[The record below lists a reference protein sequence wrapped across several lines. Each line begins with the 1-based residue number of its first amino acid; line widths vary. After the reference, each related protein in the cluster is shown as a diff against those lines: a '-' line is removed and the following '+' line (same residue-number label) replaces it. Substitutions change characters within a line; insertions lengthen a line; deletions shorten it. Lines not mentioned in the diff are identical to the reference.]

1 MRRMITLPHALVP
14 ARRPAD
20 PSSRGRGATTAR
32 LVRAALAPFAG
43 AIALVTE
50 ASALAALAS
59 VLASMSIGIT
69 VLCASPAAFAQAVIP
84 PPTQALEEVPYV
96 KTPEPVVDAILGLA
110 GIRPGDRLIDLGSGD
125 GRIVIAAARRFGIRA
140 FGVEIDPAL
149 VELSNTRAA
158 EAGVADR
165 VRFAAQDL
173 FDTDLRDATVITLY
187 LLPDVNLALRPRLLE
202 LAPGTRIVSHDW
214 DMGDWTP
221 DRSVE
226 VDAPGKTVGLVKRSK
241 VHRWTVPARVD
252 GRWRGGIDAPG
263 GALPLDFTL
272 AQRFQQLGF
281 GEAWRAEAPA
291 GRIDGTRVRITARV
305 GGRELALEGIVDGDR
320 ISGTTRLDGQVADWQ
335 LGRVR

>member
-1 MRRMITLPHALVP
+1 MITFPHALVP

-20 PSSRGRGATTAR
+20 PSSRGRGPTAARRARAT
-32 LVRAALAPFAG
+32 LAPFAG
-43 AIALVTE
+43 AIARVTGAPARTPL
-50 ASALAALAS
+50 ASALVSLAIGVAA
-59 VLASMSIGIT
+59 
-69 VLCASPAAFAQAVIP
+69 LCASPAAFAQAVVP

-110 GIRPGDRLIDLGSGD
+110 EIRPGDRLIDLGSGD

-173 FDTDLRDATVITLY
+173 FDTDLRDATVITMY

-221 DRSVE
+221 DRSIE
-226 VDAPGKTVGLVKRSK
+226 LDAPGKTVGLVKRSK
-241 VHRWTVPARVD
+241 VHQWTVPARAD
-252 GRWRGGIDAPG
+252 GRWRGAIDLPG
-263 GALPLDFTL
+263 RTLAVDFTL
-272 AQRFQQLGF
+272 AQRFQQLAF
-281 GEAWRAEAPA
+281 GEAWRAEALA
-291 GRIDGTRVRITARV
+291 GRLDGTRVRITTRV
-305 GGRELALEGIVDGDR
+305 DGREFMLDGTVDGDR
-320 ISGTTRLDGQVADWQ
+320 IAGTTRTDGRVADW
-335 LGRVR
+335 RVRRVR